1 MKSYQTR
8 CMVARPVGLFFGG
21 CKTCRKEGF
30 RGTSAAVAR
39 PLQGGN
45 GAGVLV
51 EPAQRG
57 LRRRGKGAAGTSKC
71 RKTEAE

>member
-1 MKSYQTR
+1 MKSDQTR
-8 CMVARPVGLFFGG
+8 CMVARPVGLFLGAARLVA
-21 CKTCRKEGF
+21 RKGSVA
-30 RGTSAAVAR
+30 TSAAVAR
-39 PLQGGN
+39 PLQG
-45 GAGVLV
+45 GVLV